1 MVNKKNEQNKIRYS
15 CPMCLRDFGNRKDNY
30 QTHLNKTGCG
40 VGITKLEE
48 IIKQN
53 EKNEIDLLRLKEENI
68 KLKEENES
76 LKQQMTVNNTNITN
90 IGTVNNYILQINNFN
105 KTSYEGIIK
114 NLLKYIGKS
123 IYINTI
129 KDIYL
134 NNEKPE
140 NHNIYVADKS
150 RGIVKIWNDGIWQS
164 KNMIVIDQIID
175 NIVKHFN
182 LSIEE
187 IKKDNE
193 KYERLKERISNKI
206 NYIQL
211 CDLEYLD
218 DLEEDPLDNKDRI
231 QRCKDFRDLVI
242 DEIKTLLHDN
252 KQIVKDSHKRHKI
265 NIKL

>member
-1 MVNKKNEQNKIRYS
+1 MVNKKNEESKIRYS
-15 CPMCLRDFGNRKDNY
+15 CSLCLRNFGNRKDNY

-40 VGITKLEE
+40 VGISKLEE

-53 EKNEIDLLRLKEENI
+53 EKNEIDILRLKEENI
-68 KLKEENES
+68 KLKEENEN
-76 LKQQMTVNNTNITN
+76 LKQQVTVNNTNITN

-105 KTSYEGIIK
+105 KTSYEGIIT

-150 RGIVKIWNDGIWQS
+150 RGIVKIWNDGMWQS

-182 LSIEE
+182 LSI
-187 IKKDNE
+187 
-193 KYERLKERISNKI
+193 
-206 NYIQL
+206 
-211 CDLEYLD
+211 
-218 DLEEDPLDNKDRI
+218 
-231 QRCKDFRDLVI
+231 
-242 DEIKTLLHDN
+242 
-252 KQIVKDSHKRHKI
+252 
-265 NIKL
+265 